1 MTTTLSS
8 PVTTDPSAITDLR
21 VARRRNEQTWRESC
35 RLLYSGRI
43 EEFLTFWTP
52 DARYEVAY
60 PVAGMPALLQGHD
73 ALRAVFG
80 AFGAASTSI
89 EVENVTFHQ
98 TDDPNVAIIEER
110 MTAALVDGGRYQNR
124 MAIRVTFRDGL
135 IAEMFEYYGQ
145 RAHEDLLSRL
155 GFAG

>member
-8 PVTTDPSAITDLR
+8 PVTTDLGT
-21 VARRRNEQTWRESC
+21 ARRRNEESWRESS

-43 EEFLTFWTP
+43 DEFLTFWTP

-60 PVAGMPALLQGHD
+60 PVAGMPALLEGHD

-80 AFGAASTSI
+80 AFGAAATAI
-89 EVENVTFHQ
+89 EVQDVTFHQ
-98 TDDPNVAIIEER
+98 TDDPEVAIVEER
-110 MTAALVDGGRYQNR
+110 MIAALVDGGRYDNR
-124 MAIRVTFRDGL
+124 MIIRVTFRDGL

-155 GFAG
+155 GFGS